1 MTRPHPPRRSVVA
14 GAALLA
20 LPGLASAAPG
30 AKPRV
35 RVHTGKGDFVLEL
48 ENKRAPLSSE
58 NFLRYVDA
66 GKYDGGRF
74 FRATRPVNAPEQGS
88 LVGEAS
94 PRAHPYPP
102 IAHESTT
109 PTGLH
114 HVAGSISLGRFAPGT
129 ATSDFFI
136 SLGATP
142 AFDAHPGAKGDNL
155 GFAVFGRVV
164 QGMDVV
170 RRIHGLPTGGKSPFA
185 DQQGQW
191 LTIPVPILSMKRVG

>member
-1 MTRPHPPRRSVVA
+1 MTGSTLKRRSLVA
-14 GAALLA
+14 GFGLLA
-20 LPGLASAAPG
+20 APRAAAAAS

-35 RVHTGKGDFVLEL
+35 IVHTARGDFVLEL
-48 ENKRAPLSSE
+48 EAQRAPITST

-74 FRATRPVNAPEQGS
+74 YRATRPAGAPEQGS
-88 LVGEAS
+88 LVGEAA

-102 IAHESTT
+102 IAHESTKQ
-109 PTGLH
+109 TGLH
-114 HVAGSISLGRFAPGT
+114 HTTGTISLGRFAPGT

-136 SLGATP
+136 SLGPTP
-142 AFDAHPGAKGDNL
+142 AFDAHPEAKGDNL

-164 QGMDVV
+164 RGLGVV
-170 RRIHGLPTGGKSPFA
+170 RLIHGLPTKGKSPFA

-191 LTIPVPILSMKRVG
+191 LTTPVPILAMKRAA